1 MSDTL
6 LLDWLRD
13 GLKRVQDAL
22 RKLRLQRDTV
32 RMERELERM
41 AEAGEHGVDKA
52 PELIA
57 ACEAFPGHMQ
67 WLWRNAWESAGR
79 APGTSSNFLGAA
91 LRDVFDQTIR
101 LMESVRAWMETVQ
114 GQAPCP
120 AGQERLDRALG
131 EARQFRA
138 DLETNW
144 LWFTREAD
152 EEAKAS
158 IARGEGVDVE
168 EAFAQ
173 MAGIS
178 VDALRARMEAHK
190 KQYHPNGEGAR

>member
-6 LLDWLRD
+6 ILDWLHD
-13 GLKRVQDAL
+13 GLQRVQDAL
-22 RKLRLQRDTV
+22 RKLRPQRDVV
-32 RMERELERM
+32 RMESELERL

-67 WLWRNAWESAGR
+67 WLWRNVWESASR
-79 APGTSSNFLGAA
+79 VPGTSSNSLGAA
-91 LRDVFDQTIR
+91 LRDIFDQTIR
-101 LMESVRAWMETVQ
+101 LMESVRAGLRTVQ
-114 GQAPCP
+114 GQAACP
-120 AGQERLDRALG
+120 SGQDRLDRALG

-178 VDALRARMEAHK
+178 MDELRARVEAHK
-190 KQYHPNGEGAR
+190 KQYHSNGDGAR